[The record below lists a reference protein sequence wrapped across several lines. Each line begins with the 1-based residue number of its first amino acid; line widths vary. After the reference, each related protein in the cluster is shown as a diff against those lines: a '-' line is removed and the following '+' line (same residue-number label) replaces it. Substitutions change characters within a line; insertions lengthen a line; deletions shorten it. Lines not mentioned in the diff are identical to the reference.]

1 MTRLTFAGAIFL
13 TALAVLPML
22 VQNLMG
28 VPSITAQFFGGTG
41 LLIIVGVMLDTM
53 RQAETYLLQRHYDGF
68 LKKGRIKGR
77 TVVGAGGTS
86 NTISEAQIA
95 WLLVI
100 IAMIALGGIL
110 VSLR

>member
-13 TALAVLPML
+13 TVLAVLPMI
-22 VQNLMG
+22 VQNLLG
-28 VPSITAQFFGGTG
+28 IPSITAQFFGGTG

-68 LKKGRIKGR
+68 LRKGRIKGR
-77 TVVGAGGTS
+77 TVAAVGGSS
-86 NTISEAQIA
+86 NTISERQIA

-100 IAMIALGGIL
+100 IAIIALGGVVL
-110 VSLR
+110 SLR

>member
-1 MTRLTFAGAIFL
+1 
-13 TALAVLPML
+13 
-22 VQNLMG
+22 
-28 VPSITAQFFGGTG
+28 
-41 LLIIVGVMLDTM
+41 MLDTM

-77 TVVGAGGTS
+77 TMAGTGGTS
-86 NTISEAQIA
+86 NAISESQIA

-100 IAMIALGGIL
+100 IALIALGGIL